1 MIRMM
6 VVGGLVTVDNT
17 PQHDILDCYKMEQ
30 NSERVNTPYF
40 HSLRERTNKIILNS
54 LTHIK
59 IKSNVNL

>member
-40 HSLRERTNKIILNS
+40 HSLRERTKKNDPQFIY
-54 LTHIK
+54 THENQI
-59 IKSNVNL
+59 